1 MTVAKKPQVMIAE
14 DEEHSRVLL
23 KAILHSMNCEVVGE
37 AKNGVEAVQLYKQ
50 LKPHLL
56 LLDINMPLK
65 TGEEVLQ
72 EIRSDFPNAF
82 VIMVTSVSDLASIE
96 QCLNLGAANFIRK
109 DTPIDEI
116 KTILKESW
124 QTFLQ
129 HKLP

>member
-14 DEEHSRVLL
+14 DEEHSRILL

-96 QCLNLGAANFIRK
+96 QCLSLGAANFIRK
-109 DTPIDEI
+109 DTPIAEI
-116 KTILKESW
+116 KTILQESW

-129 HKLP
+129 NKTP